1 MSVIRSELGFLE
13 ELDDAFLVPFPGI
26 PCAHGPSIPSLL
38 PREVSGFV
46 IRAIVRRAFPP
57 LRGNRCQ
64 NLRDL
69 ARRSSCFC
77 EVAVVCFT
85 CAGELRVRRRRCR
98 RRLFAAYG
106 WGCEVRRLF
115 QGQVGYGRWYAPN
128 GIATRIVPCNSCNT
142 PSNQKTRAPNQ

>member
-26 PCAHGPSIPSLL
+26 PCAHGPSIPSPL
-38 PREVSGFV
+38 PREVLGFV

-115 QGQVGYGRWYAPN
+115 QSQVWYGRWYAPN
-128 GIATRIVPCNSCNT
+128 GITVCLGYYTSRT
-142 PSNQKTRAPNQ
+142 TKTKELLM